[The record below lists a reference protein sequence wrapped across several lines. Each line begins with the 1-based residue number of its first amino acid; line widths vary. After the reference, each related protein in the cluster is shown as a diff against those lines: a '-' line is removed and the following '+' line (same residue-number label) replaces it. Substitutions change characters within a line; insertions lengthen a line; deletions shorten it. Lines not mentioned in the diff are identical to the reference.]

1 MEIADLLRLY
11 DTEFRARPRVLP
23 GRRLE
28 QVDGVL
34 LITGLSN
41 FVCHWAFPEDDAA
54 SVISRMADRFRD
66 GAGLTWDV
74 YAHDRPAH
82 LGRPL
87 SAHGFVE
94 EHRSTLMM
102 LDLAAGAPAMP
113 AGIEVRRVADRA
125 ALGDFVRVSAEAFG
139 ASADW
144 QFDAFADRLDGDED
158 LLFNAYLDGEAAGS
172 SRIEMTRGSKF
183 AGLFGG
189 AVSPR
194 FQGAGF
200 IARWSPPGPGRRKR
214 AASAISAPALWR
226 PAARSWSASV
236 SHRSPPSPDGGSRPG
251 ARLDARTGAQA

>member
-11 DTEFRARPRVLP
+11 DTEFRARPRVLS

-87 SAHGFVE
+87 GAHGFVE
-94 EHRSTLMM
+94 EHRSTLLM
-102 LDLAAGAPAMP
+102 LDLEADAPAMP

-125 ALGDFVRVSAEAFG
+125 ALSDFVRVSAEAFG

-194 FQGAGF
+194 FQGRGLY
-200 IARWSPPGPGRRKR
+200 R
-214 AASAISAPALWR
+214 AMV
-226 PAARSWSASV
+226 AARAGEAKTRGV
-236 SHRSPPSPDGGSRPG
+236 RYLCTGALETSRPILE
-251 ARLDARTGAQA
+251 RLGFAPITTITRWRLPAGRET